1 MTGQPTAAEERED
14 LGDYLHLFGPV
25 TWLLYA
31 LFVVAFSVQAL
42 LLGGAPM
49 HTPLGVGAF
58 VLFLASAMLFAIPGV
73 TPLSRWR
80 TVAIIVVVVVVTVAI
95 TWQQPFHDRAPGYV
109 AWDLGG
115 TSSLLFCLA
124 IRARILAAWI
134 GEAAV
139 ILLVCVWSVQV
150 TGAPWYGLSI
160 SYGQPVV
167 VLACTVFAIGLHR
180 TVRRIIDYRT
190 AERDRQA
197 ERARMLASEADRERE
212 LKLVR
217 DLAGPTLSRIAEGL
231 DPDPV
236 AVRGLEAALRD
247 VIRGRSLMI
256 EPLPTTLRMVRERG
270 VDVTVLDDLGG
281 RELSHEQL
289 VRAAGWCAERVTAI
303 SSGSVTLR
311 IAAVEAG
318 AVVTATRDGAL
329 AGQLELVGAPA
340 RTPA

>member
-1 MTGQPTAAEERED
+1 MTGWRARAGDED
-14 LGDYLHLFGPV
+14 IGRYLHLFGPV

-31 LFVVAFSVQAL
+31 LFAASFAVQAL

-49 HTPLGVGAF
+49 RTPLGVGAY
-58 VLFLASAMLFAIPGV
+58 VLLVAAALLYAIPGA
-73 TPLSRWR
+73 TPLAPWR
-80 TVAIIVVVVVVTVAI
+80 TVVIVLAAITVTAVI
-95 TWQQPFHDRAPGYV
+95 TWQQPFHDRSPGYV
-109 AWDLGG
+109 AWDLGAS
-115 TSSLLFCLA
+115 TSLLFCLT

-139 ILLVCVWSVQV
+139 IALVCIWSVQV

-180 TVRRIIDYRT
+180 TARRIIDYRA
-190 AERDRQA
+190 AERDREA
-197 ERARMLASEADRERE
+197 ERARMLASEVDRERE
-212 LKLVR
+212 LRLVR
-217 DLAGPTLSRIAEGL
+217 DLAGPTLQRIAEGSE
-231 DPDPV
+231 PDPV

-256 EPLPTTLRMVRERG
+256 EPLPSALRMVRERG
-270 VDVTVLDDLGG
+270 VDVTVLDDLGE

-303 SSGSVTLR
+303 RAGSVTLR
-311 IAAVEAG
+311 IAPRDAG
-318 AVVTATRDGAL
+318 AVVTATKDGAI
-329 AGQLELVGAPA
+329 AGQLQLAPGTR